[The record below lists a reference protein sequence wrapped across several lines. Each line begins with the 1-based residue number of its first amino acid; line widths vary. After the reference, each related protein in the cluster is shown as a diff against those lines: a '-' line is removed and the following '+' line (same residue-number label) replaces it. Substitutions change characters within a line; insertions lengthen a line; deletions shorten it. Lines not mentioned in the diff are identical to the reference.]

1 MKSRLKK
8 DPEFEDLFEIKDHD
22 LEETLERYLDADT
35 RHEEK
40 PRLINFVTLSG
51 FAFLITGF
59 LAVMQ
64 SIFSIGTGLDGLI
77 RLLPLIG
84 GILVLLVGMGLFSA
98 EPKKKRKSVIQS
110 ERLKSRETAKKVD
123 DAGQEVDDYAFLQPR
138 KLMRSRYD
146 SRLFGVCGG
155 VARYLGFDSTLV
167 RILFVAGIFFGYGSP
182 ILLYFA
188 LAILLPKEPKKRL

>member
-51 FAFLITGF
+51 FAFLIAGF

-77 RLLPLIG
+77 RFLPLIG

-98 EPKKKRKSVIQS
+98 ETKKKRKSVIQS
-110 ERLKSRETAKKVD
+110 ERLKSRESAKKVD
-123 DAGQEVDDYAFLQPR
+123 DAGQEVDDFAFLQPR

-188 LAILLPKEPKKRL
+188 LAILLPKEPKKRI

>member
-51 FAFLITGF
+51 FAFLIAGF

-77 RLLPLIG
+77 RFLPLIG

-110 ERLKSRETAKKVD
+110 ERLKSRESAKKVQ
-123 DAGQEVDDYAFLQPR
+123 DAGQEVDDFAFLQPR